1 MVFKVIQEEKQL
13 GCRDPRYK
21 HENPSVTVIFDKL
34 TYLKLDDLNE

>member
-1 MVFKVIQEEKQL
+1 MKIL